1 MEKEIKDALHILNAT
16 SNRKLT
22 QGDLEKRA
30 GFYNYVKSFGVAQAR
45 ELYNLSTR
53 LSAGYLVHRF
63 GNTRITILDAAK
75 LIDKDRCLSREEQ
88 RKTMER
94 KLNAIRKTATTDA
107 CIRNYTQTT
116 TLQASNSTTINP
128 EYRINDYVLYH
139 GYVYNVVDWF
149 YSAVQNKFTY
159 LILRGGKYYRVN
171 GRELTATKSPV
182 SDVEAMETEAAKLLA
197 KADEIKKMYNLK

>member
-1 MEKEIKDALHILNAT
+1 MEKEIKDALNLVNAN

-22 QGDLEKRA
+22 QADLEKRA
-30 GFYNYVKSFGVAQAR
+30 AFYNFVKSYGITLAR
-45 ELYNLSTR
+45 DVYNLSTR

-63 GNTRITILDAAK
+63 GNTKITVIDAAK
-75 LIDKDRCLSREEQ
+75 LISQDRCLSREEQ

-94 KLNAIRKTATTDA
+94 KLNALRKTATTDA

-128 EYRINDYVLYH
+128 EYSINDYVLYH
-139 GYVYNVVDWF
+139 GNVYKVVDWF

-159 LILRGGKYYRVN
+159 LILRGVKYYRVN
-171 GRELTATKSPV
+171 SRELTATKSPV
-182 SDVEAMETEAAKLLA
+182 SDVEAMEAEAAKLLA
-197 KADEIKKMYNLK
+197 KSDEIKKMYNLK

>member
-30 GFYNYVKSFGVAQAR
+30 AFYNYVKSFGVAQAR

-63 GNTRITILDAAK
+63 GYTKISVLDAAK
-75 LIDKDRCLSREEQ
+75 LVEQDRCLSREEQ
-88 RKTMER
+88 RKANER
-94 KLNAIRKTATTDA
+94 KLNALRKTATTDA
-107 CIRNYTQTT
+107 CIRNYTHTT

-128 EYRINDYVLYH
+128 EYGINDYVLYH
-139 GYVYNVVDWF
+139 GYLYKVVDWF

-159 LILRGGKYYRVN
+159 LILRGGKYYKVN
-171 GRELTATKSPV
+171 GRELTDTKSPV
-182 SDVEAMETEAAKLLA
+182 SYVEAMETEALNYLLSLM
-197 KADEIKKMYNLK
+197 K

>member
-1 MEKEIKDALHILNAT
+1 MKKEIKDALNILNAT

-30 GFYNYVKSFGVAQAR
+30 AFYNYVKSFGVAQAR

-53 LSAGYLVHRF
+53 LSAGYLMHRF
-63 GNTRITILDAAK
+63 GYTKISVLDAAR
-75 LIDKDRCLSREEQ
+75 LVEQERCLSREEQ

-94 KLNAIRKTATTDA
+94 KLNALRKTATTDA
-107 CIRNYTQTT
+107 CIRNYTHTT

-128 EYRINDYVLYH
+128 EYGINDYVLYH
-139 GYVYNVVDWF
+139 GYLYKVVDWF

-159 LILRGGKYYRVN
+159 LILRGGKYYKVN

-182 SDVEAMETEAAKLLA
+182 SYVEAMETEALNYLLRL
-197 KADEIKKMYNLK
+197 MR

>member
-1 MEKEIKDALHILNAT
+1 MEKEIKDALNLVNAT
-16 SNRKLT
+16 SKRKLT
-22 QGDLEKRA
+22 QADLEKRA
-30 GFYNYVKSFGVAQAR
+30 AFYNYVKSFGVAQAR

-63 GNTRITILDAAK
+63 GNTKITVLNAAK
-75 LIDKDRCLSREEQ
+75 LISQDRCLSREEQ

-94 KLNAIRKTATTDA
+94 KLNALRKTATTDA
-107 CIRNYTQTT
+107 CIRNYTHTT

-139 GYVYNVVDWF
+139 GYLYKVVDWF

-171 GRELTATKSPV
+171 SRELTATKSQV
-182 SDVEAMETEAAKLLA
+182 SYVEAMETEALNYLLSLM
-197 KADEIKKMYNLK
+197 K

>member
-30 GFYNYVKSFGVAQAR
+30 AFYNFVRTFGVTHAR
-45 ELYNLSTR
+45 DVYNLSTR
-53 LSAGYLVHRF
+53 LSAAYLMHRF
-63 GNTRITILDAAK
+63 GYTKISVLDAAK
-75 LIDKDRCLSREEQ
+75 LISQDRCLSREEQ

-94 KLNAIRKTATTDA
+94 KLNALRKTATTDA
-107 CIRNYTQTT
+107 CIRNYTHTT

-128 EYRINDYVLYH
+128 EYGINDYVLYH
-139 GYVYNVVDWF
+139 GYLYKVVDWF

-159 LILRGGKYYRVN
+159 LVQRGDKYYRVN
-171 GRELTATKSPV
+171 GRELTATKSTV
-182 SDVEAMETEAAKLLA
+182 SYVEAMETEALNYLLSLM
-197 KADEIKKMYNLK
+197 K

>member
-16 SNRKLT
+16 SKRKLT
-22 QGDLEKRA
+22 QADLEKRA
-30 GFYNYVKSFGVAQAR
+30 EFYNYVKSFGVAQAR

-63 GNTRITILDAAK
+63 GNTKITVLNAAM

-88 RKTMER
+88 RKTKER

-116 TLQASNSTTINP
+116 TFQASNSTTINP
-128 EYRINDYVLYH
+128 EYGINDYVLYH
-139 GYVYNVVDWF
+139 GYLYKVVDWF

-159 LILRGGKYYRVN
+159 LILRGVKYYRVN
-171 GRELTATKSPV
+171 SRELTATKSPV
-182 SDVEAMETEAAKLLA
+182 SDVEAMETEAARLLA
-197 KADEIKKMYNLK
+197 KSDEIKKMYNLK

>member
-30 GFYNYVKSFGVAQAR
+30 VFYNYVKSFGVAQAR

-53 LSAGYLVHRF
+53 ISAGYLMHRF
-63 GNTRITILDAAK
+63 GNTKITVIDAAR

-94 KLNAIRKTATTDA
+94 KLNAMRKTATTDA

-116 TLQASNSTTINP
+116 TLQATNSTTINP
-128 EYRINDYVLYH
+128 EYSINDYVLYH
-139 GYVYNVVDWF
+139 GYLHKVVDWF
-149 YSAVQNKFTY
+149 YSAVPLP
-159 LILRGGKYYRVN
+159 LIQLQ
-171 GRELTATKSPV
+171 RE
-182 SDVEAMETEAAKLLA
+182 ELLH
-197 KADEIKKMYNLK
+197 L

>member
-1 MEKEIKDALHILNAT
+1 MEKEIKDALNLVNAN
-16 SNRKLT
+16 SKRKLT

-30 GFYNYVKSFGVAQAR
+30 AFYNYVKSFGVAQAR

-63 GNTRITILDAAK
+63 GNTGITILDAAK
-75 LIDKDRCLSREEQ
+75 LISQDRCLSREEQ

-94 KLNAIRKTATTDA
+94 KLNALRKTATTDA
-107 CIRNYTQTT
+107 CIRNYTHTT

-128 EYRINDYVLYH
+128 EYGINDYVLYH
-139 GYVYNVVDWF
+139 GYLYKVVDWF
-149 YSAVQNKFTY
+149 YSAAQNKFTY
-159 LILRGGKYYRVN
+159 LVRRGDKYYRVN

-182 SDVEAMETEAAKLLA
+182 SYVEAMETEALNYLLRL
-197 KADEIKKMYNLK
+197 MR

>member
-30 GFYNYVKSFGVAQAR
+30 AFYNYVKSFGVAQAR

-63 GNTRITILDAAK
+63 GNTGITILDAAK
-75 LIDKDRCLSREEQ
+75 LISQDRCLSREEQ

-94 KLNAIRKTATTDA
+94 KLNALRKTATTDA
-107 CIRNYTQTT
+107 CIRNYTHTT

-128 EYRINDYVLYH
+128 EYGINDYVLYH
-139 GYVYNVVDWF
+139 GYLYKVVDWF
-149 YSAVQNKFTY
+149 YSAAQNKFTY
-159 LILRGGKYYRVN
+159 LVRRGDKYYRVN
-171 GRELTATKSPV
+171 GRELTATKSPLR
-182 SDVEAMETEAAKLLA
+182 DVEEMETEAAKLLA
-197 KADEIKKMYNLK
+197 KAGEIKKMYNLK

>member
-30 GFYNYVKSFGVAQAR
+30 AFYNFVRTFGVKHAR
-45 ELYNLSTR
+45 DVYNLSTR
-53 LSAGYLVHRF
+53 LSASYLMHRF
-63 GNTRITILDAAK
+63 GYTKISVLDAAK
-75 LIDKDRCLSREEQ
+75 LISQDRCLSREEQ

-94 KLNAIRKTATTDA
+94 KLNALRKTATTDA
-107 CIRNYTQTT
+107 CIRNYTHTT

-128 EYRINDYVLYH
+128 EYGINDYVLYH
-139 GYVYNVVDWF
+139 GYLYKVVDWF

-159 LILRGGKYYRVN
+159 LILRGGKYYKVN

-182 SDVEAMETEAAKLLA
+182 SYVEAMETEALNYLLRL
-197 KADEIKKMYNLK
+197 MR

>member
-1 MEKEIKDALHILNAT
+1 MEKEIKDALNIVNAN
-16 SNRKLT
+16 SKRKLT

-30 GFYNYVKSFGVAQAR
+30 AFYNFVRTFGVKHAR
-45 ELYNLSTR
+45 DVYNLSTR
-53 LSAGYLVHRF
+53 LSASYLMHRF
-63 GNTRITILDAAK
+63 GYTKISVLDAAK
-75 LIDKDRCLSREEQ
+75 LISQDRCLSREEQ

-94 KLNAIRKTATTDA
+94 KLNALRKTATTDA
-107 CIRNYTQTT
+107 CIRNYTHTT

-139 GYVYNVVDWF
+139 GYLYKVVDWF

-159 LILRGGKYYRVN
+159 LILRGGKYYKVN

-182 SDVEAMETEAAKLLA
+182 SYVEAMETEALNYLLRLV
-197 KADEIKKMYNLK
+197 K

>member
-1 MEKEIKDALHILNAT
+1 MEKEIKDALNLVNAN
-16 SNRKLT
+16 SKRKLT

-30 GFYNYVKSFGVAQAR
+30 AFYNYVKSFGVAQAR

-63 GNTRITILDAAK
+63 GYTKISVLNAAK
-75 LIDKDRCLSREEQ
+75 LISQDRCLSREEQ

-94 KLNAIRKTATTDA
+94 KLNALRKTATTDA

-128 EYRINDYVLYH
+128 EYSIGDYVLYH
-139 GYVYNVVDWF
+139 GCVYKVVDWF
-149 YSAVQNKFTY
+149 YSAAQSKFTY
-159 LILRGGKYYRVN
+159 LVRRGDKYYRVN

-182 SDVEAMETEAAKLLA
+182 SYVEAMETEALNYLLSLM
-197 KADEIKKMYNLK
+197 K

>member
-22 QGDLEKRA
+22 QRDLEKRA
-30 GFYNYVKSFGVAQAR
+30 VFYNYVKSFGVAQAR

-53 LSAGYLVHRF
+53 LSAWYLMHRF
-63 GNTRITILDAAK
+63 GNTKITVIDAAR

-116 TLQASNSTTINP
+116 TFQASNSTTINP
-128 EYRINDYVLYH
+128 EYSINDYVLYH

-149 YSAVQNKFTY
+149 YSAAQNKFTY

-171 GRELTATKSPV
+171 SRELTATKSPV

-197 KADEIKKMYNLK
+197 KADEIKKMK

>member
-16 SNRKLT
+16 SMRKLI

-30 GFYNYVKSFGVAQAR
+30 AFYNYVKSFGVAQAR

-63 GNTRITILDAAK
+63 GNTGITILDAAK
-75 LIDKDRCLSREEQ
+75 LISQDRCLSREEQ

-94 KLNAIRKTATTDA
+94 KLNALRKTATTDA

-116 TLQASNSTTINP
+116 TLQAANSTTINP
-128 EYRINDYVLYH
+128 EYGINDYVFYH
-139 GYVYNVVDWF
+139 GYLYKVVDWF

-171 GRELTATKSPV
+171 SRDLTATKSPV

-197 KADEIKKMYNLK
+197 KSDEIKKMYNLK

>member
-30 GFYNYVKSFGVAQAR
+30 AFYNYVKSFGVAQAR

-63 GNTRITILDAAK
+63 GNTGITILDAAK
-75 LIDKDRCLSREEQ
+75 LISQDRCLSREEQ

-94 KLNAIRKTATTDA
+94 KLNALRKTATTDA
-107 CIRNYTQTT
+107 CIRNYTHTT

-128 EYRINDYVLYH
+128 EYGINDYVLYH
-139 GYVYNVVDWF
+139 GYLYKVVDWF
-149 YSAVQNKFTY
+149 YSAAQNKFTY
-159 LILRGGKYYRVN
+159 LVRRGDKYYRVN

-182 SDVEAMETEAAKLLA
+182 SYVEAMETEALNYLLRL
-197 KADEIKKMYNLK
+197 MR